1 MLETDGIIVT
11 TVTGNFDI
19 NVIIFTAKPKTSF
32 FGVTKRMLNTLHWYL
47 MMVIDLIFHAGLV
60 I

>member
-1 MLETDGIIVT
+1 M

-19 NVIIFTAKPKTSF
+19 DVMILIAKNAKPKTSF
-32 FGVTKRMLNTLHWYL
+32 FGVMKRMLNTLCRYL
-47 MMVIDLIFHAGLV
+47 MMVIDLIFHAGLL